1 MSNEMTRDVER
12 AGAGAGAAGAGAAGA
27 AGAGAT
33 GAATHKDLMPLY
45 YAIVKHFMD
54 GHADSADGVIEALK
68 PLYGDY
74 KLLTRKDVEEALA
87 TAKENGLLDEV
98 DYDVDEH
105 GALRVF
111 FQVNDFGRN
120 MINRYIGKYS
130 NPA

>member
-1 MSNEMTRDVER
+1 MSNEMVKG
-12 AGAGAGAAGAGAAGA
+12 AGAGAGAGGAGAGG
-27 AGAGAT
+27 GVSRN
-33 GAATHKDLMPLY
+33 DLMPLY

-54 GHADSADGVIEALK
+54 GHADSADGVVEALK

-74 KLLTRKDVEEALA
+74 KLLTHNDVEEALA

-98 DYDVDEH
+98 DYDVDEQ

-111 FQVNDFGRN
+111 FQVNDFGRD